1 MKVFTMK
8 DPTLRHLDMSDDDW
22 DQAMQDVHQA
32 IQSMPTQE
40 LRAKAF
46 DCVEKSLF
54 KGGRSDA

>member
-8 DPTLRHLDMSDDDW
+8 DPALRHLDMSDDDW
-22 DQAMQDVHQA
+22 NQAMEDVHKA
-32 IQSMPTQE
+32 IQSMPTKESKAQ
-40 LRAKAF
+40 AF